1 MSYSNNKNDLS
12 GECFRKPFTPPPPNN
27 RTAWKKIQATWD
39 ACFLGAQASKV
50 QALALTLFSAL
61 DWFPESLLPS
71 DIMLAAAVRWEHSRE
86 SCFTV
91 VAFLML
97 SFEQIQGSR
106 HYRLECVCCSS
117 AVVVGVGWGGEN
129 EEKKNTERVFL
140 CLLSKLQWQHGS
152 RLLMPLTL
160 QRSRSVRNWSFFLC
174 LNLWLMYQ
182 RNTEATG
189 LARQNTLWVSRR
201 WELCFLRIRV
211 CKTHEKLGSA
221 CLSKLPSIFPAL
233 LPN

>member
-1 MSYSNNKNDLS
+1 MLLRNTGKQSASISFNPFQ
-12 GECFRKPFTPPPPNN
+12 CFGLIPWKPV
-27 RTAWKKIQATWD
+27 AQWYHAG
-39 ACFLGAQASKV
+39 CCSEVGAQQRKLLHCSSFSYVERWANSGK
-50 QALALTLFSAL
+50 QALQAGVCVLF
-61 DWFPESLLPS
+61 F
-71 DIMLAAAVRWEHSRE
+71 
-86 SCFTV
+86 
-91 VAFLML
+91 
-97 SFEQIQGSR
+97 
-106 HYRLECVCCSS
+106 SS
-117 AVVVGVGWGGEN
+117 GGGGWGWGGEN

>member
-12 GECFRKPFTPPPPNN
+12 GECFRKPFPPPTLNN

-71 DIMLAAAVRWEHSRE
+71 DVMLAAVVRWEHSRE

-106 HYRLECVCCSS
+106 HYRLECVCCSP
-117 AVVVGVGWGGEN
+117 AVGGKKKKEN
-129 EEKKNTERVFL
+129 EEKKYRVFL
-140 CLLSKLQWQHGS
+140 CLLYWLQWQHGS

-160 QRSRSVRNWSFFLC
+160 QRSRSVRNWSLFLC
-174 LNLWLMYQ
+174 LNLWLIYQ

-201 WELCFLRIRV
+201 RELCFLRISLQNTR
-211 CKTHEKLGSA
+211 KTG
-221 CLSKLPSIFPAL
+221 
-233 LPN
+233 